1 MLVQDL
7 REIAIFVAFITTNM
21 KQHLKR
27 WIAALLISPLFIS
40 CHRTGETDLSL
51 QVNTLDPGFTISNQM
66 IGLSYETSTLLP
78 RKGVYYFNPQNTE
91 LLNVF
96 RTLGIKHLRLGGNSV
111 DEASIP
117 QPAEAD
123 IRSFFE
129 FAKAANLKVIY
140 SFRLKE
146 GDPLYAKNTAR
157 FILDNYA
164 EQLESFAI
172 GNEPSYYKDYALY
185 VSKWTAIRNAILESC
200 PQAVFS
206 GPDQNPDAERL
217 KLLADDFAE
226 GKGRLVQLSQHNYP
240 FGCSYVNYKEHDVSK
255 LIPRDTLL
263 RRNDLL
269 SDSAYTIYREVR
281 DGMLEA
287 VKGKKLSFRLT
298 ETNNLWYSGLEGVSD
313 RYVSALWGLDYLH
326 WWSAQGIA
334 GLNFHTGDSTGGAIA
349 LPCRYAVFVRSDQGL
364 EARPLAYGIKM
375 FEQGAAGRILPL
387 KINSGSA
394 SQLSTYAY
402 LNEDNELLITL
413 INKNNLP
420 SASFETTNQLS
431 DSTNKKNRLPINNRE
446 ERPPVH
452 NRTVSISFD
461 REFSGAALLEMKAKD
476 NYLGALAT
484 DISLGES
491 GIETDG
497 KWKGQWKKLKKP
509 AVRKQIITLELE
521 PASAVVLKISL
532 N

>member
-1 MLVQDL
+1 MKRFL
-7 REIAIFVAFITTNM
+7 RPWVI
-21 KQHLKR
+21 
-27 WIAALLISPLFIS
+27 ALLLSPLFMS
-40 CHRTGETDLSL
+40 CHRTTEAELSL
-51 QVNTLDPGFTISNQM
+51 QIKTLDPGINLSDQI
-66 IGLSYETSTLLP
+66 IGLSYECSSLLP
-78 RKGVYYFNPQNTE
+78 QRGNYYFDPNNTE
-91 LLNVF
+91 LLNIF
-96 RTLGIKHLRLGGNSV
+96 STLGIRHIRLGGNSV

-129 FAKAANLKVIY
+129 FAKAAKLKVIY

-146 GDPLYAKNTAR
+146 SDPWYAKNTAR

-164 EQLESFAI
+164 DQLESFAI

-185 VSKWTAIRNAILESC
+185 VSKWTAIRDAILETC

-287 VKGKKLSFRLT
+287 VKGKELSFRLT
-298 ETNNLWYSGLEGVSD
+298 ETNNLWYSGLRGVSD

-349 LPCRYAVFVRSDQGL
+349 LPCRYAVFVRSGKAL

-375 FEQGAAGRILPL
+375 FEQGAEGRVLPL
-387 KINSGSA
+387 KISSA
-394 SQLSTYAY
+394 PAQQLSTYAY
-402 LNEDNELLITL
+402 LNKDNEVLITL
-413 INKNNLP
+413 INKNIPASHAMTADGKLSNSIDEESRP
-420 SASFETTNQLS
+420 SG
-431 DSTNKKNRLPINNRE
+431 I
-446 ERPPVH
+446 
-452 NRTVSISFD
+452 RTVSISLD
-461 REFSGAALLEMKAKD
+461 RDFSQAAVLQLKAKD
-476 NYLGALAT
+476 NYVGAPAQDVLLGGA
-484 DISLGES
+484 S
-491 GIETDG
+491 IEADG
-497 KWKGQWKKLKKP
+497 NWKGQWQKLKKP

-521 PASAVVLKISL
+521 PASAMVLKIAL
-532 N
+532 K

>member
-1 MLVQDL
+1 M
-7 REIAIFVAFITTNM
+7 
-21 KQHLKR
+21 
-27 WIAALLISPLFIS
+27 S
-40 CHRTGETDLSL
+40 CHRTTEAELSL
-51 QVNTLDPGFTISNQM
+51 QINTLDPGINLSDQI
-66 IGLSYETSTLLP
+66 IGLSYESSSLLP
-78 RKGVYYFNPQNTE
+78 QRGNYYFDPNNTE
-91 LLNVF
+91 LLNIF
-96 RTLGIKHLRLGGNSV
+96 STLGIRHIRLGGNSV

-129 FAKAANLKVIY
+129 FAKAAKLKVIY

-146 GDPLYAKNTAR
+146 SDPWYAKNTAR

-164 EQLESFAI
+164 DQLESFAI

-185 VSKWTAIRNAILESC
+185 VSKWTAIRDAILETC

-287 VKGKKLSFRLT
+287 VKGKELSFRLT

-349 LPCRYAVFVRSDQGL
+349 LPCRYAVFVRSGKAL

-375 FEQGAAGRILPL
+375 FEQGAEGRVLPL
-387 KINSGSA
+387 KISSA
-394 SQLSTYAY
+394 PAQQLSTYAY
-402 LNEDNELLITL
+402 LNKDNEVLITL
-413 INKNNLP
+413 INKNMPASHAMTADGKLSNSIDEESRP
-420 SASFETTNQLS
+420 SG
-431 DSTNKKNRLPINNRE
+431 I
-446 ERPPVH
+446 
-452 NRTVSISFD
+452 RTVSISLD
-461 REFSGAALLEMKAKD
+461 RDFSQAAVLQLKAKD
-476 NYLGALAT
+476 NYVGAPAKDVLLGGA
-484 DISLGES
+484 S
-491 GIETDG
+491 IEADG
-497 KWKGQWKKLKKP
+497 NWKGQWQKLKKP
-509 AVRKQIITLELE
+509 AIRKQIITLELE
-521 PASAVVLKISL
+521 PASAVVLKIAL
-532 N
+532 K